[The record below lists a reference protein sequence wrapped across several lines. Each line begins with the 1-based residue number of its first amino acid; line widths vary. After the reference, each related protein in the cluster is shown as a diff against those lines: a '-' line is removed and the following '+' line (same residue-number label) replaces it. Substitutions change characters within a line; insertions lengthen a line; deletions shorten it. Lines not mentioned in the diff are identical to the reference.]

1 MSGRNETNACGPHS
15 IGRLL
20 AHIHKYT
27 RRFMSEHLDQY
38 GLGGPTYGFLFILY
52 RMDGITEKEITEHML
67 VDKATTT
74 RAISKLEDSGY
85 VRRERDEMDKRS
97 HKIYL
102 TKKAEDLRP
111 KFQKLKKD
119 WNEIVL
125 GDLNEYEKRTL
136 LDLLNRIESNLQ
148 DSRSKEDRS

>member
-1 MSGRNETNACGPHS
+1 MTQQLEQFG
-15 IGRLL
+15 
-20 AHIHKYT
+20 IHG
-27 RRFMSEHLDQY
+27 H
-38 GLGGPTYGFLFILY
+38 TYGYLLFLY
-52 RMDGITEKEITEHML
+52 HEDGISEKEITEHML

-97 HKIYL
+97 HKVYL

-125 GDLNEYEKRTL
+125 GDLNEDEKRTL

-148 DSRSKEDRS
+148 DSRIKEDRS